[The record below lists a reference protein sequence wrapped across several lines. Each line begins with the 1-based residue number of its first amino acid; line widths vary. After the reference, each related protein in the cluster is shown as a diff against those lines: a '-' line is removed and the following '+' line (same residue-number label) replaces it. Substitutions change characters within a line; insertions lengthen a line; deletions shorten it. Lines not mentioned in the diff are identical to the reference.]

1 MLHLLGLSAATV
13 PTGPYSST
21 TRHFTVKTLDAS
33 NQVVDVTFPTGAAA
47 VGKQFPLISYTHG
60 LSDHG
65 EASYPKLFR
74 DLASW
79 GYVIAATN
87 SCQEGCFHDC
97 KTLPDDPPCFGNYYN
112 ESFKVL
118 EWARSSAAASLPI
131 NNTAGVAVAG
141 HSMGGQAA
149 LLAAADAT
157 ARTEYGIKA
166 AVMHHAYTHTYP
178 SISEVPFLACTGTA
192 DATAPPAM
200 AEKFFS
206 AASVSRKGLINVRG
220 ANHHEPTTD
229 YRPELALF
237 TAAWIKLYVDGVEA
251 SEGMSWRGLIYGT
264 GTDSVCGGGDGQMAE
279 CTMLPK
285 ASEPKATPTPK
296 PTPTAVDESFYPDE
310 ARLIASPSPSP
321 SPAEE
326 PPQRAAVR
334 WTI

>member
-1 MLHLLGLSAATV
+1 
-13 PTGPYSST
+13 
-21 TRHFTVKTLDAS
+21 
-33 NQVVDVTFPTGAAA
+33 
-47 VGKQFPLISYTHG
+47 
-60 LSDHG
+60 
-65 EASYPKLFR
+65 
-74 DLASW
+74 
-79 GYVIAATN
+79 VI
-87 SCQEGCFHDC
+87 
-97 KTLPDDPPCFGNYYN
+97 
-112 ESFKVL
+112 
-118 EWARSSAAASLPI
+118 EWARSPAAASLPI

-285 ASEPKATPTPK
+285 ASEPEAT
-296 PTPTAVDESFYPDE
+296 PTPTAVEESFYPDE

-321 SPAEE
+321 SPSPAEE
-326 PPQRAAVR
+326 PPQRASVR